1 MANETWEGV
10 SEAIVRLAGARAY
23 FEGAGTAVVVLRF
36 CAHMLPAHVLV
47 HRFVLAGGGRPGGPP
62 TPPPCDEKLMR
73 ALVLLHLPPSSADAA
88 AAAAENFLA
97 LLPPPVRID
106 KADCARLL
114 LQLQVRIIMTLS
126 MLTNNSSSTTLFS
139 FIVRLRCILSQ
150 HNSHTILDGAG
161 SEIGS

>member
-23 FEGAGTAVVVLRF
+23 FQGAGTAVVVLRF

-73 ALVLLHLPPSSADAA
+73 ALVLLHVPPSAADAA
-88 AAAAENFLA
+88 AAAAEKFLA
-97 LLPPPVRID
+97 LLPPPVRIN

-126 MLTNNSSSTTLFS
+126 LLTNNSSSRTLFS

>member
-1 MANETWEGV
+1 VANETWEGV

-73 ALVLLHLPPSSADAA
+73 ALVLLHVPPSSAAA
-88 AAAAENFLA
+88 AAAAEKFLA
-97 LLPPPVRID
+97 LLPPPVRIN

-114 LQLQVRIIMTLS
+114 LQLQVLIIMTLS
-126 MLTNNSSSTTLFS
+126 MLTNNNLSHRSFTLHS
-139 FIVRLRCILSQ
+139 LAAQQPHYSRRCR
-150 HNSHTILDGAG
+150 
-161 SEIGS
+161 